1 MLGNKNKWNT
11 QYFAYNSTGFSPL
24 ANLGF
29 LGSLMNSLEFA
40 DKSAALEM
48 AYSMIAPPA
57 KKGQY
62 GFKTGVGNL
71 LTIVISD
78 LCLCGCM

>member
-1 MLGNKNKWNT
+1 
-11 QYFAYNSTGFSPL
+11 
-24 ANLGF
+24 
-29 LGSLMNSLEFA
+29 MNSLEFA